1 MNTTSVVASISRK
14 AGGLQ
19 QSVRRLHQ
27 SLNEIPG
34 VKVSVAALLDE
45 YSVQDVPEWAP
56 LPVSLSP
63 VVGPHAF
70 GFSPAL
76 LPKLLDVDTDIMHTH
91 GIWQYPSMAVNRWHR
106 KTGRPYL
113 ISPHGMLDPW
123 AVRNSAWKKRIA
135 LAVYERRHLEKASCI
150 RALCDAEAQ
159 AIRRFGLRNPICI
172 IPNGIDVPEIG
183 NQKTENRNLPWA
195 GYVEPGRKALL
206 YLGRIHPK
214 KGLANLIRAW
224 SKIQKAENG
233 KQKAEEW
240 VLAIAGWDQGG
251 HEDELKRLATE
262 LGIQWADVRTGGTT
276 GQQDNGTTGPQ
287 SVVSGRWSVVFLGP
301 QFNEAKAT
309 CYRNCDA
316 FILPSFSEGLPM
328 VILEAWAYGK
338 PVIMTPQCNLP
349 EGFAAGAAIRIEPNT
364 ESLAQGLR
372 MLFQSS
378 ISDLQ
383 STGACGRALV
393 AGRFAWPKI
402 ATEMKSVYE
411 WVLGGGAKPEC
422 VV

>member
-45 YSVQDVPEWAP
+45 YSVQDVQEWAP

-63 VVGPHAF
+63 VVGPRAF
-70 GFSPAL
+70 GFSTSL
-76 LPKLLDVDTDIMHTH
+76 FPKLLDIDADIMHTH
-91 GIWQYPSMAVNRWHR
+91 GIWQYPSMAVSRWHKR
-106 KTGRPYL
+106 TGRPYL

-135 LAVYERRHLEKASCI
+135 LAVYERRHLENASCI

-159 AIRRFGLRNPICI
+159 AIRQIGLRNPICI

-183 NQKTENRNLPWA
+183 NQKTESRNLPWA
-195 GYVEPGRKALL
+195 GCVEPGRKVLL

-224 SKIQKAENG
+224 SEIQKAESR

-240 VLAIAGWDQGG
+240 VLAIAGWDQRG
-251 HEDELKRLATE
+251 HELELKRLA
-262 LGIQWADVRTGGTT
+262 
-276 GQQDNGTTGPQ
+276 
-287 SVVSGRWSVVFLGP
+287 
-301 QFNEAKAT
+301 
-309 CYRNCDA
+309 
-316 FILPSFSEGLPM
+316 
-328 VILEAWAYGK
+328 
-338 PVIMTPQCNLP
+338 
-349 EGFAAGAAIRIEPNT
+349 
-364 ESLAQGLR
+364 
-372 MLFQSS
+372 
-378 ISDLQ
+378 
-383 STGACGRALV
+383 
-393 AGRFAWPKI
+393 
-402 ATEMKSVYE
+402 
-411 WVLGGGAKPEC
+411 
-422 VV
+422 